1 MKVLT
6 FKKGGVHPE
15 ESKLTKDK
23 KIEEFF
29 DVEEVIIPLHQHTGA
44 PNEPLVKQGDY
55 VKVGQKIGDSKAKV
69 YAPVHSSVSGEVK
82 SIENVILP
90 TGRSSLAIKIKN
102 DFKEEKFYE
111 PREVSIIESL
121 SKEELLNLIK
131 EAGIVG
137 MGGAAF
143 PTHIKLSPPPDK
155 KIEYLIING
164 TECEPFLTCDYRL
177 MIEESE
183 GIVKGIEILK
193 KIINP
198 QKIIIGIEDNKIE
211 AANELNK
218 FIKASNLNGSTE
230 IVILKTKYPQGSE
243 KHLIKAILGREV
255 PSGGLPFDVGCIV
268 QNVQTVFA
276 IKEAIY
282 DGKPS
287 IDRVL
292 TVSGSGVKEQKN
304 LRVKVGT
311 ISEDIVK
318 YCGGANENLKKIIFG
333 GPMMGFSSYT
343 LNIPITKG
351 TSGILLFTD
360 KEIKEYEEYPCIRC
374 GRCADAC
381 PMYLMPML
389 IDAYSRIEVF
399 EKAKY
404 YGALDC
410 IECGACAYVCPSK
423 RHLVQSIR
431 FAKSELL
438 KKK

>member
-69 YAPVHSSVSGEVK
+69 SAPVHSSVSGEVK

-90 TGRSSLAIKIKN
+90 TGRSSLAIRIKN
-102 DFKEEKFYE
+102 DFKEEKSYE
-111 PREVSIIESL
+111 PRDISKIESL
-121 SKEELLNLIK
+121 TKEELLDLIK
-131 EAGIVG
+131 DAGIVG

-164 TECEPFLTCDYRL
+164 AECEPFLTCDYRL

-292 TVSGSGVKEQKN
+292 TVSGSGVKEQKKFKSKSWYNFRRNNQILWRN
-304 LRVKVGT
+304 L
-311 ISEDIVK
+311 
-318 YCGGANENLKKIIFG
+318 
-333 GPMMGFSSYT
+333 
-343 LNIPITKG
+343 
-351 TSGILLFTD
+351 
-360 KEIKEYEEYPCIRC
+360 
-374 GRCADAC
+374 
-381 PMYLMPML
+381 
-389 IDAYSRIEVF
+389 
-399 EKAKY
+399 
-404 YGALDC
+404 
-410 IECGACAYVCPSK
+410 
-423 RHLVQSIR
+423 
-431 FAKSELL
+431 
-438 KKK
+438 

>member
-1 MKVLT
+1 MKTLT

-15 ESKLTKDK
+15 ESKLTKNK
-23 KIEEFF
+23 KIEEFI
-29 DVEEVIIPLHQHTGA
+29 DIEEVIIPLHQHTGA
-44 PNEPLVKQGDY
+44 PNEPLVKKGDY

-69 YAPVHSSVSGEVK
+69 YAPIHSPISGEVI

-90 TGRSSLAIKIKN
+90 TGKPSLAIRIKN
-102 DFKEEKFYE
+102 DKKEEKIFE
-111 PREVSIIESL
+111 PRTLSQIESL
-121 SKEELLNLIK
+121 SKDELLYIIK
-131 EAGIVG
+131 DAGIVG

-155 KIEYLIING
+155 KIEYMIING
-164 TECEPFLTCDYRL
+164 AECEPFLTCDYQL

-183 GIVKGIEILK
+183 NIVKGIEILK
-193 KIINP
+193 KIIDP
-198 QKIIIGIEDNKIE
+198 KKIFIGIEDNKIE
-211 AANELNK
+211 AAKELDR
-218 FIKASNLNGSTE
+218 FIKTSNLDGSTE

-243 KHLIKAILGREV
+243 KHLIKAITGREV
-255 PSGGLPFDVGCIV
+255 PSGGLPFDIGCIV

-276 IKEAIY
+276 IKEAVY

-287 IDRVL
+287 IERVI

-304 LRVKVGT
+304 LRVKIGT
-311 ISEDIVK
+311 ISEEIIK
-318 YCGGANENLKKIIFG
+318 YCGGVTQNLKKIIFG

-343 LNIPITKG
+343 LSIPITKG

-374 GRCADAC
+374 GRCADSC

-389 IDAYSRIEVF
+389 IDAYSRIEDF
-399 EKAKY
+399 DKAKY

-410 IECGACAYVCPSK
+410 IECGACAYICPSK

>member
-1 MKVLT
+1 MKILT
-6 FKKGGVHPE
+6 FKKGGVHPN
-15 ESKLTKDK
+15 ESKFTKDK

-29 DVEEVIIPLHQHTGA
+29 DVEEVLIPLHQHTGA

-55 VKVGQKIGDSKAKV
+55 VKIGQKIGETHAKV
-69 YAPVHSSVSGEVK
+69 YAPVHSSISGEVK
-82 SIENVILP
+82 GIENVVLP
-90 TGRSSLAIKIKN
+90 TGRTSLAVRIKN
-102 DFKEEKFYE
+102 DGKNEVFYE
-111 PREVSIIESL
+111 PRNL
-121 SKEELLNLIK
+121 SQVENLTKEELLNIIK
-131 EAGIVG
+131 DSGIVG

-164 TECEPFLTCDYRL
+164 AECEPFLTCDYRL

-183 GIVKGIEILK
+183 GIVKGIEILNRILNPN
-193 KIINP
+193 KIF
-198 QKIIIGIEDNKIE
+198 IGIEDNKIQ
-211 AANELNK
+211 AAKELEK
-218 FIKASNLNGSTE
+218 FIKSSSINNLTE
-230 IVILKTKYPQGSE
+230 IIILKTKYPQGSE
-243 KHLIKAILGREV
+243 KHLIKAITGREV

-287 IDRVL
+287 IERVL
-292 TVSGSGVKEQKN
+292 TISGSGIKETKN
-304 LRVKVGT
+304 LRVKIGT
-311 ISEDIVK
+311 IAEDIIK
-318 YCGGANENLKKIIFG
+318 YCGGFNGNLKKIIFG

-343 LNIPITKG
+343 LNIPVTKG

-360 KEIKEYEEYPCIRC
+360 KEVKEYEEYPCIRC

-381 PMYLMPML
+381 PMSLMPML

-438 KKK
+438 KKR

>member
-164 TECEPFLTCDYRL
+164 AECEPFLTCDYRL

>member
-1 MKVLT
+1 MKILT
-6 FKKGGVHPE
+6 FKKGGVHPS
-15 ESKLTKDK
+15 ESKYTRDK
-23 KIEEFF
+23 KIEEFI
-29 DVEEVIIPLHQHTGA
+29 DVEEVLIPLHQHTGA
-44 PNEPLVKQGDY
+44 PNEPLVKEGDY

-82 SIENVILP
+82 GIENVVLP
-90 TGRSSLAIKIKN
+90 TGKTSLAIKIKN
-102 DFKEEKFYE
+102 DGKNEFLYE
-111 PREVSIIESL
+111 PKDISQVDNL
-121 SKEELLNLIK
+121 SKEELLNIIK
-131 EAGIVG
+131 DSGIVG

-164 TECEPFLTCDYRL
+164 AECEPFLTCDFRL

-183 GIVKGIEILK
+183 SIVKGIEILN

-198 QKIIIGIEDNKIE
+198 IKIFIGIEDNKIE
-211 AANELNK
+211 AAKELERFVKSSPIN
-218 FIKASNLNGSTE
+218 NLTE

-243 KHLIKAILGREV
+243 KHLIKAITGREV

-276 IKEAIY
+276 IKEAVF
-282 DGKPS
+282 DGKPL
-287 IDRVL
+287 IERVL

-304 LRVKVGT
+304 LRVKIGT
-311 ISEDIVK
+311 IAEEIIK
-318 YCGGANENLKKIIFG
+318 YCGGINGDLKKIIFG
-333 GPMMGFSSYT
+333 GPMTGFSSYT
-343 LNIPITKG
+343 LNIPVLKG

-360 KEIKEYEEYPCIRC
+360 KEAKEYEEYPCIRC

-381 PMYLMPML
+381 PMLLMPML
-389 IDAYSRIEVF
+389 IDAYSRIELF

-438 KKK
+438 KKR

>member
-6 FKKGGVHPE
+6 FKKGGVHPN

-29 DVEEVIIPLHQHTGA
+29 DVEEVIIPLYQHTGA
-44 PNEPLVKQGDY
+44 PNEPLVKVGDY
-55 VKVGQKIGDSKAKV
+55 VKVGQKIGDSNAKV
-69 YAPVHSSVSGEVK
+69 YATVHSSISGEVRA
-82 SIENVILP
+82 IESVILP
-90 TGRSSLAIKIKN
+90 NGRSSLAIRIKN
-102 DFKEEKFYE
+102 DGKEEKIFE
-111 PREVSIIESL
+111 PREMESIESL
-121 SKEELLNLIK
+121 SKEELLNIIK

-143 PTHIKLSPPPDK
+143 PTHIKLSPPKDK
-155 KIEYLIING
+155 EIEYLIING
-164 TECEPFLTCDYRL
+164 AECEPFLTCDYRL
-177 MIEESE
+177 MVEESE
-183 GIVKGIEILK
+183 NIIRGVEILK
-193 KIINP
+193 RILNP
-198 QKIIIGIEDNKIE
+198 QKIFIGIEDNKIE
-211 AANELNK
+211 AAKEIDK
-218 FIKASNLNGSTE
+218 FIKGRNLSNSTE

-243 KHLIKAILGREV
+243 KHLIKAITGREV
-255 PSGGLPFDVGCIV
+255 PSGGLPFDIGCLV

-276 IKEAIY
+276 IKEAVY

-287 IDRVL
+287 IDRVI
-292 TVSGSGVKEQKN
+292 TVSGSGVKEGKN
-304 LRVKVGT
+304 LRVKIGT
-311 ISEDIVK
+311 LSEDIVK
-318 YCGGANENLKKIIFG
+318 YCGGVTENLKKIIFG

-343 LNIPITKG
+343 LKIPVTKG

-360 KEIKEYEEYPCIRC
+360 KEVKEYEEYPCIRC

-389 IDAYSRIEVF
+389 IDAYSRIEAF
-399 EKAKY
+399 DKAKY

-438 KKK
+438 KKR

>member
-15 ESKLTKDK
+15 ESKFTKDK

-90 TGRSSLAIKIKN
+90 TGRSSLAIRIKN
-102 DFKEEKFYE
+102 DFKEEKSYE
-111 PREVSIIESL
+111 PRELSKIESL
-121 SKEELLNLIK
+121 SREEFLDLIK

-164 TECEPFLTCDYRL
+164 AECEPFLTCDYRL
-177 MIEESE
+177 MVEESE

-198 QKIIIGIEDNKIE
+198 QKILIGIEDNKTE
-211 AANELNK
+211 AADELNK
-218 FIKASNLNGSTE
+218 FIKARNLNGSTE

-243 KHLIKAILGREV
+243 KHLIKAILGKEV

-304 LRVKVGT
+304 LRVKIGT
-311 ISEDIVK
+311 ISEDIIK
-318 YCGGANENLKKIIFG
+318 YCGGAIENLKKIIFG

-360 KEIKEYEEYPCIRC
+360 KEVKEYEEYPCIRC

-389 IDAYSRIEVF
+389 IDAYSRIDVF
-399 EKAKY
+399 EKAKF

-410 IECGACAYVCPSK
+410 IECGTCAYVCPSK

-431 FAKSELL
+431 FTKGELL